1 MWPSPS
7 STSRPTP
14 APVAAGGRDGYLKLV
29 ADAATGEILGVHVVG
44 PAADE
49 ILAVAGTAMQ
59 AELTVADV
67 AATVPWHPS
76 LTESLVEA
84 ARQLAQ

>member
-1 MWPSPS
+1 VAVAVVDLAANA
-7 STSRPTP
+7 R
-14 APVAAGGRDGYLKLV
+14 AVAAGGRDGYLKVV
-29 ADAATGEILGVHVVG
+29 ADAHTGEILGVHVVG

-49 ILAVAGTAMQ
+49 ILSVAGTAMQ

-67 AATVPWHPS
+67 AALVPWHPS

-84 ARQLAQ
+84 ARKLA